1 MFGPE
6 DMVAQYVLFVLL
18 LTGVSLY
25 RRHGPDMENGNVGP
39 EPEATARAV
48 TRRRPRRRRLKEVDG
63 YVVLVAVR

>member
-1 MFGPE
+1 MY
-6 DMVAQYVLFVLL
+6 DAYDNLAQYLMFVLL

-25 RRHGPDMENGNVGP
+25 RRHGPDMEDGNVGP
-39 EPEATARAV
+39 EPDARP